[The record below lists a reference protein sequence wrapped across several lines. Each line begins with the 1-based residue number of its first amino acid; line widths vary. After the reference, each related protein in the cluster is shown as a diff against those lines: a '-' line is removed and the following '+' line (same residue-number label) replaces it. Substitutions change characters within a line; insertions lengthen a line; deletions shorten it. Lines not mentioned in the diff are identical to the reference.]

1 MAEGTGP
8 GVAVEQERLQESVG
22 RLLGPDRIATA
33 TPADAIDGVQPS
45 IVVEPRS
52 VDEAARVMAWAN
64 EAGAKLAPRGSG
76 SKMGWGNVPR
86 GIDVVLS
93 TLQLDQLVEHAAGD
107 MTATVQAG
115 LELGQLQQALGREG
129 QMLALDPPFSNRA
142 TIGGLV
148 ATNDSGPLRLRYGG
162 IRDQVLGVTLVRAD
176 GVVTRAGGKVVKNVA
191 GYDLSKLVTGSLGT
205 LGLIVQATFRLYPR
219 PDESQTLLVRASSV
233 EQASAL
239 MLELLDAPLVPTG
252 LTLRWRGEAGC
263 ELFLRLSG
271 VAASVAAQSD
281 RAHEIIRTHQ
291 LESST
296 LTGAQADAAWQD
308 LIESPWSA
316 SENALVARLSVLP
329 TEAAPA
335 LLGLQEIAQ
344 QTGLRA
350 NAVINAHGLGVVRLE
365 DSQSAENGML
375 TAAEELRQSV
385 SKRHGTLVM
394 LSLPLSVK
402 PRLDVWGP
410 APDALPLMRR
420 VKTQLDPKRVLNP
433 GRFVGGI

>member
-1 MAEGTGP
+1 M
-8 GVAVEQERLQESVG
+8 AVEQERLQESVA
-22 RLLGPDRIATA
+22 RLVGADRIATA

-64 EAGAKLAPRGSG
+64 DAGAKLAPRGSG

-93 TLQLDQLVEHAAGD
+93 TRQLDQLVEHAAGD

-129 QMLALDPPFSNRA
+129 QMLALDPPFSDRA

-191 GYDLSKLVTGSLGT
+191 GYDLSKLATGSLGT

-219 PDESQTLLVRASSV
+219 PDESQTLLVRSSTV
-233 EQASAL
+233 EEASAL
-239 MLELLDAPLVPTG
+239 MLELLDSPLVPTG
-252 LTLRWRGEAGC
+252 LTLRWRGEARC

-281 RAHEIIRTHQ
+281 RAHEIIETHQ
-291 LESST
+291 LESRT
-296 LTGAQADAAWQD
+296 LPGAQADEAWQD
-308 LIESPWSA
+308 LIEGPWSA
-316 SENALVARLSVLP
+316 SENALVSRLSVLP
-329 TEAAPA
+329 TEIGPA
-335 LLGLQEIAQ
+335 LLRLREIAQ
-344 QTGLRA
+344 QAGLRA

-365 DSQSAENGML
+365 DSESAENGTL
-375 TAAEELRQSV
+375 TVAEELRQSV

-394 LSLPLSVK
+394 LSVPLAVK

-420 VKTQLDPKRVLNP
+420 VKAQLDPKDVLNP